1 MNVKNVVINGKETSY
16 YLFDNGDLY
25 NYKNHQISTG
35 TINHGYVRYQMTVD
49 GESINIF
56 KHRLLAELFIEN
68 DGPENKK
75 VVHHKD
81 GRLKN
86 NELSNLEWVN
96 QVENMGKKLTFLSI
110 T

>member
-1 MNVKNVVINGKETSY
+1 MNVKNVVINRKEASY

-68 DGPENKK
+68 DAMRTKSCSSQK
-75 VVHHKD
+75 WAAVAK
-81 GRLKN
+81 
-86 NELSNLEWVN
+86 
-96 QVENMGKKLTFLSI
+96 
-110 T
+110 